1 MTGITHEN
9 GHARFVSARFSATTV
24 TRVVKSLSA
33 STQSETRQRWLQ
45 TVAARV
51 VALRPDLA
59 ESLLDVL
66 QVKPAETDLI
76 RGMTIGEVGVCY
88 EALLAGLNKATRKA
102 AGQFFTPDDAAEFM
116 AQQAVVFPAGVWMD
130 PCCGVGNLSWH
141 LAAAQDDPKS
151 FVRDSLILIDRDPT
165 ALRSAVALLAADYLG
180 EGDTGGVA
188 ALWERSCV
196 RDFLSRET
204 LPPHDYVIVNP
215 PYARDRVRSGF
226 STSKAQE
233 LYAYFIERVAC
244 TSTGFVAV
252 TPASYLAAP
261 KFAAV
266 RDVLEQ
272 RMRGGDVFVFDNVPD
287 TLFRGYKFGSSNT
300 SKTNFV
306 RAAITVCSP
315 EATGWEI
322 TPILRW
328 KSVSRETMFARCSV
342 LLSPRVVGPHG
353 EWVKLFPEHHNA
365 WDYLRT
371 LPDSVGSLT
380 TREQTPYSLTVGLTP
395 RYYISAAF
403 RELER
408 GSKATLY
415 FASAETRDRAAVAL
429 NSSIPYLWWR
439 ALDGGVTLPRRVL
452 NSVPVPSAT
461 KNTTRL
467 ARTLEDA
474 EGLSL
479 TIKLNA
485 GKQNEN
491 VKHPRSLI
499 AELDEE
505 CFPSSVVPPMDRLY
519 SEDMFAV
526 HS

>member
-9 GHARFVSARFSATTV
+9 GHARFVGARFHATTV
-24 TRVVKSLSA
+24 TRVVKALSA
-33 STQSETRQRWLQ
+33 STHSETRQRWLQ
-45 TVAARV
+45 AVAARV

-59 ESLLDVL
+59 EPLLGVL
-66 QVKPAETDLI
+66 QVNPAEVDLI

-102 AGQFFTPDDAAEFM
+102 SGQFFTPDDAAEFM
-116 AQQAVVFPAGVWMD
+116 AEQASTFPAGVWMD

-141 LAAAQDDPKS
+141 LAAVQADPRA
-151 FVRDSLILIDRDPT
+151 FVRDALILIDRDPT
-165 ALRSAVALLAADYLG
+165 ALRSAVALLAADYLE
-180 EGDTGGVA
+180 EGDVEGVA
-188 ALWERSCV
+188 ALWERACV
-196 RDFLSRET
+196 RDFLSREA
-204 LPPHDYVIVNP
+204 LPKHDYVILNP
-215 PYARDRVRSGF
+215 PYARDRVRTGF
-226 STSKAQE
+226 STSNAQE
-233 LYAYFIERVAC
+233 LYAYFVERVAR

-261 KFAAV
+261 KFAAL
-266 RDVLEQ
+266 RDVLTY
-272 RMRGGDVFVFDNVPD
+272 RMPGGDVLVFDNVPD

-315 EATGWEI
+315 QASDWNI

-328 KSVSRETMFARCSV
+328 KSVSREAMFENCPA
-342 LLSPRVVGPHG
+342 LLSPRVVGPFG
-353 EWVKLFPEHHNA
+353 EWVKLFPEHHAA
-365 WDYLRT
+365 WEYLGA
-371 LPDSVGSLT
+371 LPDTVASLT
-380 TREQTPYSLTVGLTP
+380 VREETPYSLTVGLTP

-415 FASAETRDRAAVAL
+415 FPSEAVRDRVAVAL

-452 NSVPVPSAT
+452 NSVPVPPAT
-461 KNTTRL
+461 SNTARL
-467 ARTLEDA
+467 ARELEAA
-474 EGLSL
+474 EESNL
-479 TIKLNA
+479 TTKLNA

-499 AELDEE
+499 ARMDAE
-505 CFPSSVVPPMDRLY
+505 CFPGPAPKMDRLY
-519 SEDMFAV
+519 SEDMFAGTMR
-526 HS
+526 